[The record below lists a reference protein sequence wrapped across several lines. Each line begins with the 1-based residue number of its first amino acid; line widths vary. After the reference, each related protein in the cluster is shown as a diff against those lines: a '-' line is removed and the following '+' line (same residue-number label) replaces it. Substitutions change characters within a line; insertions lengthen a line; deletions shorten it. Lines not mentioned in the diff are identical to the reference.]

1 MRCVAG
7 SHHGAARNACR
18 GRDPATDLK
27 KIVWTDEAVAH
38 LEAIVTYVSVYD
50 PAAAERLG
58 RRLIELADS
67 LAEFPDRGRD
77 AGDGR
82 REMTTVWPYILRS
95 RMEDDTV
102 IILRIRHGA
111 REEGAP

>member
-1 MRCVAG
+1 MKR
-7 SHHGAARNACR
+7 
-18 GRDPATDLK
+18 
-27 KIVWTDEAVAH
+27 IVWTDEAVEH
-38 LEAIVTYVSVYD
+38 LEAIVTYVSVYH

-77 AGDGR
+77 AGDGW
-82 REMTTVWPYILRS
+82 REMTTVWPYILRY
-95 RMEDDTV
+95 RVEGERV

-111 REEGAP
+111 REESDD

>member
-1 MRCVAG
+1 M
-7 SHHGAARNACR
+7 H
-18 GRDPATDLK
+18 
-27 KIVWTDEAVAH
+27 KIVWTDEAIAH

-58 RRLIELADS
+58 RRLIELTDS

-77 AGDGR
+77 AGDGK
-82 REMTTVWPYILRS
+82 REMTTVWPYILRY
-95 RMEDDTV
+95 RVEAERV

-111 REEGAP
+111 RQEDEEAAG